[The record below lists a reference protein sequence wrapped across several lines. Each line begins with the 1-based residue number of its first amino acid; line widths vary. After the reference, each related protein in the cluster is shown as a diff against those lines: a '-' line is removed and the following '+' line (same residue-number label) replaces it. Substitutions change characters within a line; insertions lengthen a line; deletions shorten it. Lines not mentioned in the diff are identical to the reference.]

1 MNMSDY
7 DVVTIGGGLGGAAL
21 AKAMAETGCRVLVL
35 ERAKEFKDRVR
46 GEVLVPWGCVEARR
60 LGIHDALRSIGGHDL
75 THWAAEVDGTK
86 FMHRDLVATS
96 PAGLP
101 VMTFFHPDMQGAV
114 LRAAIDA
121 GAEVRRGTR
130 VLGVKPGARPTVT
143 FEHGGRNHE
152 IAARLVA
159 AADGRGSAARTWGG
173 FPVRSDPQRR
183 FFAGVL
189 FENLP
194 APEDTL
200 YSRFLPS
207 EGLMSWLFPQGKGRV
222 RAYVGYHA
230 ASAFPRLQGEADVAR
245 FIETSIRIGVPAD
258 YFAGARVAG
267 PLATFDAT
275 DNWVEHPYRDG
286 IALIGDAAATS
297 DPTWGQGMS
306 ITARGVR
313 ILSENLKSSED
324 WDAAAHAYA
333 DSHDR
338 GYSTC
343 RTCDNWYTDLLLEI
357 GPQADALRAQ
367 ALPRLI
373 EDLSRMPDTPISGLE
388 VALADDRTRRR
399 FFGEE

>member
-1 MNMSDY
+1 MSDY
-7 DVVTIGGGLGGAAL
+7 DVVTVGGGLGGAAL
-21 AKAMAETGCRVLVL
+21 AKVMAEAGCRVLVL
-35 ERAKEFKDRVR
+35 ERAKDFKDRVR

-60 LGIHDALRSIGGHDL
+60 LGLYEALRGIGGHDL
-75 THWAAEVDGTK
+75 GYWAVDVDGTK
-86 FMHRDLVATS
+86 IMDRDVVATS
-96 PAGLP
+96 PVGLP
-101 VMTFFHPDMQGAV
+101 VMTFFHPDMQAAV
-114 LRAAIDA
+114 LRAAVDA
-121 GAEVRRGTR
+121 GAEVRRGAR
-130 VLGVKPGARPTVT
+130 VVGAKPGARPTVT
-143 FEHGGRNHE
+143 FEHEGRSHE
-152 IAARLVA
+152 IAARLVV
-159 AADGRGSAARTWGG
+159 AADGRGSAARAWGG
-173 FPVRSDPQRR
+173 FEVRSDPQRR

-207 EGLMSWLFPQGKGRV
+207 EGLISWIFPQGGGRV

-230 ASAFPRLQGEADVAR
+230 ASGFPRLQGEADVPR
-245 FIETSIRIGVPAD
+245 FIETSIRTGVPAQ
-258 YFAGARVAG
+258 YFAGATVAG
-267 PLATFDAT
+267 PLATFDGT
-275 DNWVEHPYRDG
+275 DNWVEHPYRNG

-313 ILSENLKSSED
+313 VLTENLKSSED

-333 DSHDR
+333 NSHDQ

-367 ALPRLI
+367 ALPRLLA
-373 EDLSRMPDTPISGLE
+373 DLTRMPDTAVSGPE
-388 VALADDRTRRR
+388 AAPVDERSRRR

>member
-1 MNMSDY
+1 MRMSDY

-21 AKAMAETGCRVLVL
+21 AKAMAETGCRALVL

-60 LGIHDALRSIGGHDL
+60 LGLYEALRSIRSHDL
-75 THWAAEVDGTK
+75 THWAVEVDGMK
-86 FMHRDLVATS
+86 LMHRNVVATS

-121 GAEVRRGTR
+121 GAEVRRGAR
-130 VLGVKPGARPTVT
+130 VLGVKPGPRPTVT
-143 FEHGGRNHE
+143 FDHEGRSQE
-152 IAARLVA
+152 VAARLVV
-159 AADGRGSAARTWGG
+159 AADGRGSVARAWGG
-173 FPVRSDPQRR
+173 FAVRSDPQRR

-194 APEDTL
+194 AAEDTL
-200 YSRFLPS
+200 HSRFLPS
-207 EGLMSWLFPQGKGRV
+207 EGLMSWLFPQGRGRV

-245 FIETSIRIGVPAD
+245 FIETSVRIGVPAE
-258 YFAGARVAG
+258 YFAGAKVAG

-306 ITARGVR
+306 ITTRGVR

-373 EDLSRMPDTPISGLE
+373 EDLSRIPDTPISGPE
-388 VALADDRTRRR
+388 AALADDRARRR